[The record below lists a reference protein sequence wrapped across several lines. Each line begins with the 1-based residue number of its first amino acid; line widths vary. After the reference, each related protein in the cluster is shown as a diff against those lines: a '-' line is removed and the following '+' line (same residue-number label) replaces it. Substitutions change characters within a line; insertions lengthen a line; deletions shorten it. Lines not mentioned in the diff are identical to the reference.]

1 MAVIALDVG
10 GTKIAGALFSNGKE
24 VGQRIIDFVS
34 EKKKSEISR
43 IIQDQINS
51 LIEQAESHSESIKAI
66 GACVPGI
73 YHPEDGTVWA
83 PNIPGWDS
91 YPLLEKIRDATNN
104 QIPVQIESDR
114 SCYILGEVWK
124 GDAQECKDAIFI
136 AVGTGIG
143 AGIMVDGQVLRGQ
156 GGIAGAIGWMGL
168 DRPFQ
173 PDYSKY
179 GCFEYHASGDG
190 LARIARKYIDEKPSY
205 QGFLSSKSQEGITSR
220 DVFAAYKQ
228 DDSIANRVIQKAV
241 EYCGMAAANLISIF
255 NPEKIIFG
263 GGVFDA
269 AAPLLNQIK
278 TEAKKWAQPLA
289 FKEVTIELARLGSD
303 AGLFGAAYL
312 AMSARNEGSDL

>member
-10 GTKIAGALFSNGKE
+10 GTKIAGALFSNEKE
-24 VGQRIIDFVS
+24 VGHRIIDSVS

-51 LIEQAESHSESIKAI
+51 LIEQAESCSESVKAI

-83 PNIPGWDS
+83 PNIPGWES
-91 YPLLEKIRDATNN
+91 YPLLEKIRAATNN

-124 GDAQECKDAIFI
+124 GDAQGCKDAIFI

-143 AGIMVDGQVLRGQ
+143 AGITVDGQVLRGQ

-190 LARIARKYIDEKPSY
+190 LARIARKYIDEKHAY
-205 QGFLSSKSQEGITSR
+205 QGLLSSNPQEKITSR

-228 DDSIANRVIQKAV
+228 DDSIANRVIQEAV
-241 EYCGMAAANLISIF
+241 EYWGMAAANLISIF

-289 FKEVTIELARLGSD
+289 FKKVTIELTRLGSD
-303 AGLFGAAYL
+303 AGLYGAAYL
-312 AMSARNEGSDL
+312 AQNKNAE

>member
-1 MAVIALDVG
+1 
-10 GTKIAGALFSNGKE
+10 
-24 VGQRIIDFVS
+24 
-34 EKKKSEISR
+34 
-43 IIQDQINS
+43 
-51 LIEQAESHSESIKAI
+51 
-66 GACVPGI
+66 
-73 YHPEDGTVWA
+73 
-83 PNIPGWDS
+83 
-91 YPLLEKIRDATNN
+91 LEKIRDATNN

-190 LARIARKYIDEKPSY
+190 LARIARKYIDEKPAY